1 MSINKKDAKIEKKQR
16 LPEKCTFI
24 GNLETYKITDTLQD
38 SLYGKVYQGYGEDS
52 GKLVAIKILSKNDII
67 TKEMN
72 RLLPE
77 TPLAEVFFADEM
89 ANHEY
94 LATIRDVFETEDS
107 HCIISD
113 LADGEDLLELLRKN
127 RYGLSEN
134 QTRICMKQAAIALS
148 KCHERGFALQDFS
161 LENCLLYSV
170 IEDKDLNDENQS
182 ENIEMEND
190 NESIK
195 GEIFND
201 NNSDCNKAVK
211 KKFQI
216 KVCDP
221 GQAVRFGRY
230 SQEIEMPVPYLGCVG
245 KKFRPPEIFAGKPY
259 IASKVDSWCLGW
271 STFYLLFGTELFE
284 SVHNIDN
291 DIRWQWYSMGYRD
304 YLYTYLGIKEK
315 LSMDARSFIESLV
328 HPDPIHRISIKEALN
343 HPFLRDVN
351 EHENLTLEDWGRPL
365 YDELKN
371 SLKTEKSEDYTIP
384 FIPKVYKTKYLN
396 LYCTGDKPS
405 GYFPI
410 NYKNNKDQLGG
421 MNNSKLVKFQNQR
434 SVLNNNIPITTR
446 SNNNNSQNSIG
457 LTSIFQKR
465 KVGKGNG
472 IATDNLNGRGIM
484 NNNTSTIMMNNSLNN
499 STQQKKVSINQN
511 QVGCGLSAGLGMG
524 GIMDVGY
531 NQKLFYYQGQYQQ
544 QSHHQNYYGYGY
556 NPYYSSGY
564 MSGMGTVHPQYYV
577 VPSPLGVSGINN
589 TTQTKTDNTQN
600 IPVTGRK
607 EEAKKEKVTEKN
619 DINECNGSK
628 LTIQPSLLSNRNATT
643 ALNTVNFAAN
653 IENNTSTATITS
665 TATTSPS
672 VATPNIT
679 NINSSVI
686 SSNKEI
692 PNSSLSSNSTNAVSK
707 AAELNNS
714 LTGRGIGIG
723 TNPVMS
729 YQRYGGLS
737 AVGGR
742 EGYSSSYVPA
752 PKVGINVNIQQLGY
766 NGGIASGTKN
776 VGTASSNNNNGFV
789 QNVKNFS
796 YVPPPL
802 TSIYNYNN
810 NNIGEGGGHQHLF
823 QNYHQAKNVSSRS
836 GGNVSGTVGGL
847 SARLNFG
854 SMSYVPPIIR
864 R

>member
-1 MSINKKDAKIEKKQR
+1 MSISNKKDTKIEKKQR
-16 LPEKCTFI
+16 LPEECTFI

-38 SLYGKVYQGYGEDS
+38 SLYGKVYQGYGENS
-52 GKLVAIKILSKNDII
+52 GKLVAVKILSKNDII

-170 IEDKDLNDENQS
+170 IDDKDSNDENQS
-182 ENIEMEND
+182 ENIEVEND
-190 NESIK
+190 SEPIK
-195 GEIFND
+195 GEVFN
-201 NNSDCNKAVK
+201 NNNNKIVR

-284 SVHNIDN
+284 SVHSIDN

-315 LSMDARSFIESLV
+315 LSMEARSFIESLV
-328 HPDPIHRISIKEALN
+328 HPDPIHRISVKEALN

-421 MNNSKLVKFQNQR
+421 INNSKFVKIQNQK
-434 SVLNNNIPITTR
+434 SVLNNNN
-446 SNNNNSQNSIG
+446 SNLQNSIG
-457 LTSIFQKR
+457 LTGIFQKR
-465 KVGKGNG
+465 KVGKGHG
-472 IATDNLNGRGIM
+472 ITPDNLNGRGMI
-484 NNNTSTIMMNNSLNN
+484 NNNKSTIMINSGLSNNNF
-499 STQQKKVSINQN
+499 QQKKVSSQN
-511 QVGCGLSAGLGMG
+511 QVGCGLYAGQGVG
-524 GIMDVGY
+524 GVMDVGY

-544 QSHHQNYYGYGY
+544 QSNHQNYYGYGY

-564 MSGMGTVHPQYYV
+564 VPGMGAVHPQYYA
-577 VPSPLGVSGINN
+577 VPSNLGVGGINSA
-589 TTQTKTDNTQN
+589 TQTNADNFQN
-600 IPVTGRK
+600 TSITATK
-607 EEAKKEKVTEKN
+607 EETKKEKMTEKN
-619 DINECNGSK
+619 NINECIGSK
-628 LTIQPSLLSNRNATT
+628 LATQPSLLSNRSGTT
-643 ALNTVNFAAN
+643 AMNTVVSTSN
-653 IENNTSTATITS
+653 IENNAC
-665 TATTSPS
+665 AAATSPS

-679 NINSSVI
+679 NPNSSVI

-692 PNSSLSSNSTNAVSK
+692 SDSNNTVSK
-707 AAELNNS
+707 ATELNNGLS
-714 LTGRGIGIG
+714 GRGIGIG
-723 TNPVMS
+723 ANPVMS
-729 YQRYGGLS
+729 YQRYGGFS
-737 AVGGR
+737 AVGGG
-742 EGYSSSYVPA
+742 EGYSFSYVPA
-752 PKVGINVNIQQLGY
+752 PKVGINANFQQLGY
-766 NGGIASGTKN
+766 GGGIASGTKI
-776 VGTASSNNNNGFV
+776 VGTVSSKNNNNGFV
-789 QNVKNFS
+789 QNVKNLS
-796 YVPPPL
+796 YLPPPL
-802 TSIYNYNN
+802 TSRYNN
-810 NNIGEGGGHQHLF
+810 NIEGRGHQHLF
-823 QNYHQAKNVSSRS
+823 QNYHQAKDVVSKRS
-836 GGNVSGTVGGL
+836 GGNVSGTLGGL

-854 SMSYVPPIIR
+854 SMSYVPPIR

>member
-1 MSINKKDAKIEKKQR
+1 ME
-16 LPEKCTFI
+16 LP
-24 GNLETYKITDTLQD
+24 Q
-38 SLYGKVYQGYGEDS
+38 
-52 GKLVAIKILSKNDII
+52 
-67 TKEMN
+67 
-72 RLLPE
+72 
-77 TPLAEVFFADEM
+77 
-89 ANHEY
+89 
-94 LATIRDVFETEDS
+94 
-107 HCIISD
+107 
-113 LADGEDLLELLRKN
+113 
-127 RYGLSEN
+127 
-134 QTRICMKQAAIALS
+134 
-148 KCHERGFALQDFS
+148 
-161 LENCLLYSV
+161 
-170 IEDKDLNDENQS
+170 
-182 ENIEMEND
+182 
-190 NESIK
+190 
-195 GEIFND
+195 
-201 NNSDCNKAVK
+201 
-211 KKFQI
+211 
-216 KVCDP
+216 
-221 GQAVRFGRY
+221 
-230 SQEIEMPVPYLGCVG
+230 
-245 KKFRPPEIFAGKPY
+245 
-259 IASKVDSWCLGW
+259 
-271 STFYLLFGTELFE
+271 TFY
-284 SVHNIDN
+284 
-291 DIRWQWYSMGYRD
+291 
-304 YLYTYLGIKEK
+304 
-315 LSMDARSFIESLV
+315 
-328 HPDPIHRISIKEALN
+328 
-343 HPFLRDVN
+343 
-351 EHENLTLEDWGRPL
+351 
-365 YDELKN
+365 
-371 SLKTEKSEDYTIP
+371 
-384 FIPKVYKTKYLN
+384 
-396 LYCTGDKPS
+396 
-405 GYFPI
+405 
-410 NYKNNKDQLGG
+410 
-421 MNNSKLVKFQNQR
+421 
-434 SVLNNNIPITTR
+434 
-446 SNNNNSQNSIG
+446 
-457 LTSIFQKR
+457 
-465 KVGKGNG
+465 
-472 IATDNLNGRGIM
+472 NGRGIM

>member
-1 MSINKKDAKIEKKQR
+1 MNINKKDVKIEKRQR

-52 GKLVAIKILSKNDII
+52 GKLVAIKVLSKNDII

-127 RYGLSEN
+127 RYGLSED

-182 ENIEMEND
+182 ENIEIEND

-195 GEIFND
+195 GEIFN
-201 NNSDCNKAVK
+201 NNCDCNKIVK
-211 KKFQI
+211 KRFQI

-245 KKFRPPEIFAGKPY
+245 KKFRPPEIFAGRPY

-315 LSMDARSFIESLV
+315 LSTDARSFIESLV

-351 EHENLTLEDWGRPL
+351 EHENLTLEGWGRPL

-421 MNNSKLVKFQNQR
+421 MNNSKLVKFHNQR
-434 SVLNNNIPITTR
+434 SVLN
-446 SNNNNSQNSIG
+446 NNNNSQNSIG

-472 IATDNLNGRGIM
+472 ITTDSLNGRGIM
-484 NNNTSTIMMNNSLNN
+484 NNNKSTIMMNNGLNN
-499 STQQKKVSINQN
+499 NNTQQKKVSINQN
-511 QVGCGLSAGLGMG
+511 QVGCGLSVGLGMG
-524 GIMDVGY
+524 GIMDIGY

-544 QSHHQNYYGYGY
+544 QSHHQNYYGYGH

-564 MSGMGTVHPQYYV
+564 MSGMGTVHPQYYI

-589 TTQTKTDNTQN
+589 TAQTKTENTQN
-600 IPVTGRK
+600 ISVTGRK
-607 EEAKKEKVTEKN
+607 EANKEKVTEKN
-619 DINECNGSK
+619 DVNECNGSK
-628 LTIQPSLLSNRNATT
+628 LTTQPSLLLNRNATT
-643 ALNTVNFAAN
+643 ALNTVNSVTN

-672 VATPNIT
+672 VVTPNIP
-679 NINSSVI
+679 NINSSII

-692 PNSSLSSNSTNAVSK
+692 PNSTNTVSK
-707 AAELNNS
+707 AAELNNGLS
-714 LTGRGIGIG
+714 GRGIGIGMG

-729 YQRYGGLS
+729 YQRYGSLS

-752 PKVGINVNIQQLGY
+752 PKVGINANIQQLGY
-766 NGGIASGTKN
+766 NGGIASGTKM
-776 VGTASSNNNNGFV
+776 VGTASSNTNGFV

-802 TSIYNYNN
+802 TSRYNYNN
-810 NNIGEGGGHQHLF
+810 HIGEGGGHQHLF
-823 QNYHQAKNVSSRS
+823 QNYHQTKNVSSRS
-836 GGNVSGTVGGL
+836 GGNLTGTVGGL

-854 SMSYVPPIIR
+854 SMSYVPPTR